1 MKNSS
6 DVDDKANFDSIYG
19 ALFFGVPSQGMDTA
33 ALAAMVGDSPQRY
46 ELSLLDQEVG
56 HRLRSR
62 QHDEF
67 CGAFDFKDSKII
79 QFFETKKT
87 ATVKEVSLTLTCVH
101 RLVIELDTE
110 PQDKEVVT
118 HWSQEV
124 TR

>member
-6 DVDDKANFDSIYG
+6 DTDDKANFDSIYG

-33 ALAAMVGDSPQRY
+33 ALAAMVGDRPQRY
-46 ELSLLDQEVG
+46 DLSLLDQEVG

-67 CGAFDFKDSKII
+67 CEAFDFKDSKVI

-87 ATVKEVSLTLTCVH
+87 ATVKEVSLTSTCLD
-101 RLVIELDTE
+101 RLVTELDIG
-110 PQDKEVVT
+110 PQDKEVVA
-118 HWSQEV
+118 HWS
-124 TR
+124 

>member
-6 DVDDKANFDSIYG
+6 DADDMANFDSIYG

-33 ALAAMVGDSPQRY
+33 ALAAMVGDGPQRY
-46 ELSLLDQEVG
+46 ELSLLDQDVG

-67 CGAFDFKDSKII
+67 CEAFDFKDSKII

-87 ATVKEVSLTLTCVH
+87 ATVEEVSLTLTCLY
-101 RLVIELDTE
+101 RPVIKLYIG

-118 HWSQEV
+118 HWS
-124 TR
+124 

>member
-6 DVDDKANFDSIYG
+6 DADDKVNFDLIYG

-33 ALAAMVGDSPQRY
+33 ALAAMVGDRPQRY
-46 ELSLLDQEVG
+46 DLSQLDQEVG

-67 CGAFDFKDSKII
+67 CEAFDFKDSKVV

-87 ATVKEVSLTLTCVH
+87 ATVKEVSLTLTCLY
-101 RLVIELDTE
+101 RLAIELDTG
-110 PQDKEVVT
+110 PQDKEVVA
-118 HWSQEV
+118 HRS
-124 TR
+124 

>member
-6 DVDDKANFDSIYG
+6 DADDKANFDSIYG

-33 ALAAMVGDSPQRY
+33 ALAAMVGDRPQRY

-67 CGAFDFKDSKII
+67 CKAFDFKDSKII

-87 ATVKEVSLTLTCVH
+87 ATVKEVSLTLTCMY
-101 RLVIELDTE
+101 RRVIELDIE
-110 PQDKEVVT
+110 PQDEEVVT
-118 HWSQEV
+118 YWS
-124 TR
+124 